1 MLSTMQAMG
10 QLRHL
15 YDHLINSRI
24 QNQPEA
30 ARGLL
35 GPAIE
40 QLEKELNWKVHES
53 DQEQR
58 DPAE

>member
-1 MLSTMQAMG
+1 MNTIQAMA

-15 YDHLINSRI
+15 YEHLMNGRI
-24 QNQPEA
+24 LNQAEA

-58 DPAE
+58 NPAE